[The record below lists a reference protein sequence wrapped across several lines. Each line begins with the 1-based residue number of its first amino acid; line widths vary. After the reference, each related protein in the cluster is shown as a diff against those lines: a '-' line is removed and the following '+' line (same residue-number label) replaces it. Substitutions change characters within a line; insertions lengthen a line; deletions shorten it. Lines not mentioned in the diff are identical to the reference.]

1 MQVLQDHIGSPIILK
16 SGEYEDMYTHLEPK
30 FMLEKGTFL
39 RVGEIIAKV
48 GPKYVEKSPYM
59 DSRRKIYKWINN
71 RTTSTFWSKISWKLY

>member
-1 MQVLQDHIGSPIILK
+1 
-16 SGEYEDMYTHLEPK
+16 MYTHLEPK

-59 DSRRKIYKWINN
+59 DSSREIYKWANN
-71 RTTSTFWSKISWKLY
+71 RTTSTFWSKIYWKLY

>member
-1 MQVLQDHIGSPIILK
+1 
-16 SGEYEDMYTHLEPK
+16 MYTHLEPK

-39 RVGEIIAKV
+39 RVEEIIAKV

-59 DSRRKIYKWINN
+59 DSTGKYTNN